1 MAIVISDTLYSEENM
16 LRIWNDY
23 WSENNKKY
31 IKKARRDRPTTS
43 KTELGTKNPLYYLI
57 FDEGVPIAYS
67 GIENNGTFYA
77 SAGMFVIP
85 EYHRQGLSEKLLDKK
100 LQKSGSKPYITFVNN
115 LSRYWMRFLNRKGLI
130 KADIDNL
137 PDGMPENI
145 VQKEIDAHGED
156 NVLIYNNSEVVKSW
170 QEILKKKKKGKA
182 TATHNSKGEKKDRC
196 ARIADRKYK
205 EHGAYK
211 SGAIVRCRQGKIWRD
226 EK

>member
-1 MAIVISDTLYSEENM
+1 M

-43 KTELGTKNPLYYLI
+43 KTELGTKIPLYYLI

-115 LSRYWMRFLNRKGLI
+115 LSPHWMRFLNRKGLI

-145 VQKEIDAHGED
+145 VQKKKPSH
-156 NVLIYNNSEVVKSW
+156 N
-170 QEILKKKKKGKA
+170 LKNIISHMIK
-182 TATHNSKGEKKDRC
+182 
-196 ARIADRKYK
+196 
-205 EHGAYK
+205 
-211 SGAIVRCRQGKIWRD
+211 
-226 EK
+226 